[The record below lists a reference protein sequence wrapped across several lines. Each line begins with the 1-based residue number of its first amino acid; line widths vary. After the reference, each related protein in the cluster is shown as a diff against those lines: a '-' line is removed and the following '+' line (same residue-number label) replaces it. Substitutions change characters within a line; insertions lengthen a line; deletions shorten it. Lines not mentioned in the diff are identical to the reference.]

1 MFSLWVNIYLCFVY
15 FHIIYVMYISVFNVG
30 RSLKC
35 HWIAVVTGR
44 HCLQH
49 FLSTFSHLFGFYRR
63 RSQMTLMSRVLIEG
77 RKLFHVTTRKTQPWF
92 THVFCIIREQWKR
105 LSVHFSAVVSHPYF
119 CQLCSLSVSLS
130 LPSVSVS
137 CLVSSTDFFLFFSH
151 HTFDIA
157 KVLWIP
163 ALCQPIRGEGIKGGS
178 RPQEPPRASVE

>member
-15 FHIIYVMYISVFNVG
+15 LHIIYVMYISVFNVG

-35 HWIAVVTGR
+35 HWIALVTGR
-44 HCLQH
+44 HCPQH

-105 LSVHFSAVVSHPYF
+105 LCPSTSQQWWVIPISASSVPCLSPSASPP
-119 CQLCSLSVSLS
+119 CLS
-130 LPSVSVS
+130 LAWFRPP
-137 CLVSSTDFFLFFSH
+137 TFFLFFSH
-151 HTFDIA
+151 HTFWHS
-157 KVLWIP
+157 KG
-163 ALCQPIRGEGIKGGS
+163 ALDPCPLS
-178 RPQEPPRASVE
+178 AH